1 MSGKVT
7 DVEIII
13 YDHHRCIAAGA
24 LAFNFN
30 NCEFTIICRGSWCY
44 STQLTANRVQN
55 IRGAVQHAWCGG
67 TDLHEV
73 LPNWFTAPVQ

>member
-1 MSGKVT
+1 MSGKAT
-7 DVEIII
+7 NVEIIV
-13 YDHHRCIAAGA
+13 YDHHRCITAGT
-24 LAFNFN
+24 LTFNFD
-30 NCEFTIICRGSWCY
+30 NCEFTIICCGSWCY

-55 IRGAVQHAWCGG
+55 IRGTVQHAWCGG